1 MAPNGKIDIPT
12 GQSSCGKKNAQK
24 RSEIRSADFGLF
36 HHWNQHVD
44 KSIDSLKVENCTKM
58 RKQGQSVSIWSAKF
72 DSQTGQSCSGNGF
85 LKNAN
90 RPRGV
95 SVERIKIDIATGRGC
110 SGKEMRIFH
119 LAWRRGFRMKKSTYQ
134 QDGAYAGI
142 KCIFPN
148 QHEGGGSKW
157 QNRHSNRTE
166 LLRK

>member
-1 MAPNGKIDIPT
+1 M
-12 GQSSCGKKNAQK
+12 
-24 RSEIRSADFGLF
+24 R
-36 HHWNQHVD
+36 NQGH
-44 KSIDSLKVENCTKM
+44 
-58 RKQGQSVSIWSAKF
+58 SVSIWSAKF

-90 RPRGV
+90 RPLGV

-119 LAWRRGFRMKKSTYQ
+119 LARRRGLRMKKSTYQ

-148 QHEGGGSKW
+148 QPEGEMRESR
-157 QNRHSNRTE
+157 NRHTNRTE
-166 LLRK
+166 LMREKNCTKTFRNSIRRFRPISSLKSAC